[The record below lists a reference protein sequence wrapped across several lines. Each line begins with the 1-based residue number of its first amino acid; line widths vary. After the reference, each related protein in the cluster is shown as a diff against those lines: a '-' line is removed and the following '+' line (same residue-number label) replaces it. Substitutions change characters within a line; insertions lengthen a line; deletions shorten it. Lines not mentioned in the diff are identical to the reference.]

1 MQNGQNRGEKQ
12 IPPPKK
18 GKKYPAPEKSGREE
32 KVSFRRV

>member
-1 MQNGQNRGEKQ
+1 MKMSQERAKYYS
-12 IPPPKK
+12 PAKK